1 MVAGASSSRKQT
13 ARELEAP
20 ATLRPLPAQ
29 KRPFNPRMPKIQ
41 VLSEV
46 IANQIA
52 AGEVVERPA
61 AAIKECIE
69 NSLDAGAVHVRVR
82 VEEGGRRLMEISD
95 DGCGMD
101 AADLPLAVQRHA
113 TSKLQAIED
122 LDSIRTLG
130 FRGEALASIAAVS
143 EFSLASRRG
152 EDSTGSCLS
161 VTGGVLGRIVPQ
173 AMNAGTVVTIRNLFC
188 NVPAR
193 LKFLKSVRSES
204 AAIQEAVLRLAL
216 GHPEVAFRL
225 ESECETVF
233 DFPARQD
240 LSARIRTRFGA
251 EVAQGLIPLV
261 GSSEGLSLEGFIVH
275 PSQAKPS
282 SRGQYIF
289 LNGRAIEDRTVV
301 AALREGFQGFLEP
314 RLHPMAFLHLD
325 VDPRQVDVNVHPA
338 KTEVRF
344 RSGDTVFRLVQQTVK
359 TALSR
364 AVTIAPA
371 DMPMDAVVRRE
382 IVKAAGPVSP
392 APIQERFLPHQVEVQ
407 NQVQNR
413 VEDRSVAYSA
423 APLPP
428 VSRPVAPAAVQV
440 VLPSVEAH
448 RQETEK
454 IQTGGPQA
462 ISQISTELPA
472 NIKRI
477 VQLRKSWILVEC
489 DEGILI
495 LDQHALHE
503 KALYTSLEGNTRTL
517 DGGGIQ
523 NLLIPISVTLD
534 TQRLETLRGVLP
546 ALSQRGIEAD
556 ISGSSIQIR
565 RHPQILARLDWQVFF
580 EELATQLEQGHY
592 NADPLAQALRA
603 LSHRSA
609 CKAAV
614 KAGQELSQPELR
626 ELVRLYFSSPDLTH
640 CPHGRPVAMRLS
652 WTELERRFQ
661 R

>member
-1 MVAGASSSRKQT
+1 
-13 ARELEAP
+13 
-20 ATLRPLPAQ
+20 
-29 KRPFNPRMPKIQ
+29 
-41 VLSEV
+41 
-46 IANQIA
+46 
-52 AGEVVERPA
+52 
-61 AAIKECIE
+61 
-69 NSLDAGAVHVRVR
+69 
-82 VEEGGRRLMEISD
+82 
-95 DGCGMD
+95 
-101 AADLPLAVQRHA
+101 
-113 TSKLQAIED
+113 
-122 LDSIRTLG
+122 
-130 FRGEALASIAAVS
+130 
-143 EFSLASRRG
+143 
-152 EDSTGSCLS
+152 
-161 VTGGVLGRIVPQ
+161 
-173 AMNAGTVVTIRNLFC
+173 
-188 NVPAR
+188 
-193 LKFLKSVRSES
+193 
-204 AAIQEAVLRLAL
+204 
-216 GHPEVAFRL
+216 
-225 ESECETVF
+225 
-233 DFPARQD
+233 
-240 LSARIRTRFGA
+240 
-251 EVAQGLIPLV
+251 
-261 GSSEGLSLEGFIVH
+261 LEGFIVH

-325 VDPRQVDVNVHPA
+325 IDPRQVDVNVHPA

-344 RSGDTVFRLVQQTVK
+344 RASDTVFRLVQQTVK
-359 TALSR
+359 AALSR

-382 IVKAAGPVSP
+382 IVKAAAPMTS
-392 APIQERFLPHQVEVQ
+392 APIQERFLPHQVE
-407 NQVQNR
+407 VQNR

-428 VSRPVAPAAVQV
+428 VSLPVVMQPVQV
-440 VLPSVEAH
+440 VLPSIVEH
-448 RQETEK
+448 RQETGK
-454 IQTGGPQA
+454 IQAGGPPAVPGVVQTA
-462 ISQISTELPA
+462 LTELPP
-472 NIKRI
+472 NVKRI

-534 TQRLETLRGVLP
+534 TQRMETLRGILP
-546 ALSQRGIEAD
+546 ALSQRGIEAE
-556 ISGSSIQIR
+556 ISGSSLQIR

-580 EELATQLEQGHY
+580 EELATQLEQGHH

>member
-1 MVAGASSSRKQT
+1 
-13 ARELEAP
+13 
-20 ATLRPLPAQ
+20 
-29 KRPFNPRMPKIQ
+29 MPKIQ

-69 NSLDAGAVHVRVR
+69 NSLDAGAVHVRIR

-101 AADLPLAVQRHA
+101 AEDLPLAVQRHA

-122 LDSIRTLG
+122 LDAIRTLG

-143 EFSLASRRG
+143 EFSVASRRA
-152 EDSTGSCLS
+152 DASTGSCLS

-173 AMNAGTVVTIRNLFC
+173 AMNAGTLLTIRNLFC

-225 ESECETVF
+225 ESEGETVF

-240 LSARIRTRFGA
+240 LSARIRSRFGA

-325 VDPRQVDVNVHPA
+325 IDPRQVDVNVHPA

-344 RSGDTVFRLVQQTVK
+344 RASDTVFRLVQQTVK
-359 TALSR
+359 AALSR

-382 IVKAAGPVSP
+382 IVKAAGPATS

-407 NQVQNR
+407 SQAPSR
-413 VEDRSVAYSA
+413 VEDRSAPYSPA
-423 APLPP
+423 LLPPMSRPAVPLPP
-428 VSRPVAPAAVQV
+428 APVLG
-440 VLPSVEAH
+440 VLPAVTEP
-448 RQETEK
+448 RQEN
-454 IQTGGPQA
+454 
-462 ISQISTELPA
+462 SSISTNVPTTISSASTEVPA
-472 NIKRI
+472 NVKRI

-503 KALYTSLEGNTRTL
+503 KALYASLEENTRTL

-523 NLLIPISVTLD
+523 NLLIPISVPFGA
-534 TQRLETLRGVLP
+534 QRLEILREVLP
-546 ALSQRGIEAD
+546 ALLGRGIKAE
-556 ISGSSIQIR
+556 ISGNSIQIC

-580 EELATQLEQGHY
+580 EELATQLEQGHH
-592 NADPLAQALRA
+592 NTDPLAQALLA